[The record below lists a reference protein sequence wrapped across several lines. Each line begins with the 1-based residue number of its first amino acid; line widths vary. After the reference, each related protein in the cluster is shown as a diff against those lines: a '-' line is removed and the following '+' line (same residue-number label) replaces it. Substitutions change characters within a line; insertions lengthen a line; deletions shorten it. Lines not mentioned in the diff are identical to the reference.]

1 MFLLKGPVENNLMA
15 VRTIYDLESP
25 RNIGVSRVDGVEV
38 QNYPSPPN
46 EEGYGYTV
54 RYNLTTAAYEYSPY
68 ALPAPPEPVEPPDP
82 NAPTYEELLE
92 ATNILLGEVEA

>member
-1 MFLLKGPVENNLMA
+1 MYLLKGPVENNIMT

-46 EEGYGYTV
+46 EEGYGYVV
-54 RYNLTTAAYEYSPY
+54 RYNLNTSAYEYEAY
-68 ALPAPPEPVEPPDP
+68 EMPAPPEPVEPPDP